1 MSKTTDVSYNT
12 TGGGGVFVT
21 NQGFT
26 PRFVNTIEY
35 KIPQIMIVVLVLH
48 SYMKTMQ

>member
-1 MSKTTDVSYNT
+1 MSKTTDISYNT
-12 TGGGGVFVT
+12 NGVFVT

-35 KIPQIMIVVLVLH
+35 KFPQIMIVVLVLH
-48 SYMKTMQ
+48 TYMKTML